1 MANSDQSDPMKMQ
14 ALLKII
20 EDLENQIDNLKSR
33 FPAHSLTPAMLE
45 QLDELDETLVKARQ
59 KLQHMQNDC

>member
-14 ALLKII
+14 ALLKKI

-45 QLDELDETLVKARQ
+45 QLDELDEALVEARQ